1 MSPEDEA
8 RARLLAH
15 YERVASETAQ
25 RAQRLRDTLCVTDDR
40 DEADLLRL
48 RIEQLSASSDEAR
61 RKAESMRALI
71 ERARYP

>member
-1 MSPEDEA
+1 
-8 RARLLAH
+8 
-15 YERVASETAQ
+15 
-25 RAQRLRDTLCVTDDR
+25 VTDDR

>member
-15 YERVASETAQ
+15 YERVANETAQ
-25 RAQRLRDTLCVTDDR
+25 RAQRLRDTLCPTVDH
-40 DEADLLRL
+40 DEADLLRQ

-61 RKAESMRALI
+61 RKADSMRALI
-71 ERARYP
+71 ESAR